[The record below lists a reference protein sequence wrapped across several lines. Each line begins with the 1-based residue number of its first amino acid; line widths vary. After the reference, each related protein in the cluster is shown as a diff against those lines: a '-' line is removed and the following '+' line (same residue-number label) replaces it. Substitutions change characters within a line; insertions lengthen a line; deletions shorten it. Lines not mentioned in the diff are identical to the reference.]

1 MRSVSEMP
9 RILIEVWMFFS
20 LFPVIL
26 LNINLLW
33 DFEVEVLSKK
43 LNVHDVQ
50 SSRHRQ
56 HIWQHDRVP

>member
-1 MRSVSEMP
+1 MRSVNEMQ

-26 LNINLLW
+26 FNINLLW
-33 DFEVEVLSKK
+33 DFEVEVLSRK
-43 LNVHDVQ
+43 LNVHDAQ

-56 HIWQHDRVP
+56 HIRQHDRVP